1 MGTFASEVVAI
12 VKAIPAGEV
21 KTYKQVG
28 EEAGSPNAGRV
39 VGAIL
44 IPLHIEGRRPVAPSR
59 QGGRNCPGGRDQE
72 SCRRADQV
80 DGVDALLL
88 NVECVAFDRSNRVA
102 YLAAASDKAAGRSLK
117 RPDSTPCWKHE
128 TVQYSCRDCR

>member
-1 MGTFASEVVAI
+1 MSTFANKVVAI

-28 EEAGSPNAGRV
+28 EEAGSPNAGRA

-44 IPLHIEGRRPVAPSR
+44 IPLHIEDGVPWHRVVKADGTVQAGGTKNPVAEQIKWTEFAIS
-59 QGGRNCPGGRDQE
+59 
-72 SCRRADQV
+72 
-80 DGVDALLL
+80 LLK
-88 NVECVAFDRSNRVA
+88 EEGVAFDRSNRVA

-117 RPDSTPCWKHE
+117 RPDPTPCWKHE